1 MERQKDG
8 VRSSITSCLTRVL
21 GSDQQARRVAEE
33 ELKTL
38 EVTEGH
44 LELIKIVLLHDS
56 LVVSRFWSSAC

>member
-21 GSDQQARRVAEE
+21 CSDQQARRVAEE